1 MIGRFLAAR
10 GKNNGSGTQT
20 IKKYVPGQILL
31 FVRTNSLPTIP
42 APVNIRFSSD
52 STNTQTGP
60 PTKRPK
66 VLYAGNVD
74 DDHVAVAVII
84 LVLSGQVGGVERSV
98 ELSCHDD
105 FVC

>member
-1 MIGRFLAAR
+1 MIGRFLVAR

-20 IKKYVPGQILL
+20 IKKYVPGPILL
-31 FVRTNSLPTIP
+31 LVRTNSLPTIP
-42 APVNIRFSSD
+42 APVNIRLSGD
-52 STNTQTGP
+52 STNTRAGP
-60 PTKRPK
+60 PIKRPK

-74 DDHVAVAVII
+74 DDHVAGAVIV
-84 LVLSGQVGGVERSV
+84 LVLSSQVGGVERSV